1 MIKNIKK
8 NKFSGHLGIIGE
20 MKTTVAISILNRAY
34 DFFEYRNSCTDSALA
49 GKNKNY
55 REIYPDSAL
64 FHPDSALFGGNSAL
78 AREMAAKY
86 HDTIWC
92 IISV

>member
-1 MIKNIKK
+1 
-8 NKFSGHLGIIGE
+8 

-64 FHPDSALFGGNSAL
+64 FGANSAL

-86 HDTIWC
+86 HDTDVSSTHKLRPYTFFKNIYC
-92 IISV
+92 S